1 MESST
6 WLGAGAVAIMLI
18 AVDVDGGCW
27 EVVLAEVGG
36 FRRWMKCLP
45 RIVFKQMPLR
55 QAHRAARIR
64 RSRTATPSDS
74 PMSRWSMNDTWE
86 DISRKYCRPSS
97 PG

>member
-1 MESST
+1 MAISSSMESST

-27 EVVLAEVGG
+27 EVVLAGVGG

-64 RSRTATPSDS
+64 RRRTTTPSDS
-74 PMSRWSMNDTWE
+74 PMSRWSTNDTWE
-86 DISRKYCRPSS
+86 DIP
-97 PG
+97 